1 MQISQAKW
9 EIYYRAA
16 QEREKQRRADLEG
29 RRERAWKLAR
39 QAAALLKSE
48 FGASQVA
55 VFGSLH
61 HPERFHLR
69 SDIDLAVWDIK
80 GYFRAVSRLIDL
92 DPEFEFDLVPFEEAR
107 LGVRLL
113 RPARVHELCEKINC
127 EQLPRRKTISMGRG
141 AS

>member
-61 HPERFHLR
+61 HPERFHLNQISTWLFGISR
-69 SDIDLAVWDIK
+69 DISEPSHA
-80 GYFRAVSRLIDL
+80 
-92 DPEFEFDLVPFEEAR
+92 
-107 LGVRLL
+107 
-113 RPARVHELCEKINC
+113 
-127 EQLPRRKTISMGRG
+127 
-141 AS
+141 